1 MNPEKYKKLY
11 EHELNR
17 VTSMKDKSLIT
28 RYGKMNDKDKIDVF
42 YKVLKD
48 EKRCPTLQKRIK
60 RDTHPASGN
69 GYILYKLY
77 NEKLA
82 KEVYYKIDSNDSA
95 EIVCYHNG
103 DSDDKQLVDIA
114 VARNDWDLKCK
125 SGFVPVEVESHLQPN
140 E

>member
-1 MNPEKYKKLY
+1 MNPDKLKKLY
-11 EHELNR
+11 EHEQKR
-17 VTSMKDKSLIT
+17 VDAMTDKDLHSRYAKMKDE
-28 RYGKMNDKDKIDVF
+28 YKIDAF
-42 YKVLKD
+42 YKVLKK
-48 EKRCPTLQKRIK
+48 EKRCPNLQKRIK

-125 SGFVPVEVESHLQPN
+125 SGFVPVEVESHLQSN